1 MTRNKLF
8 WRLPY
13 TVRQLLFKWQDHQG
27 YVNLQDLRY
36 ETPEKLTAPSFKP
49 FLDNECIFVH
59 IPKAA
64 GVSVGY
70 SLFRRHTGNHTSISE
85 YQMAFSQ
92 EEYNRF
98 FKFAFVRNPW
108 DRLLSAYL
116 FLKAGG
122 RNVGDKKWADEY
134 LSSYSSFTEFILDW
148 VTEEN
153 VLLGMHFKPQYLFVT
168 NPGNLKIQ
176 VDFIGKFET
185 LQTDYQIIRDKLGL
199 GDDLKFENK
208 TEEKSGDY
216 RSYYTKE
223 TQEIVARVYKED
235 IALFDYGF

>member
-1 MTRNKLF
+1 
-8 WRLPY
+8 
-13 TVRQLLFKWQDHQG
+13 
-27 YVNLQDLRY
+27 
-36 ETPEKLTAPSFKP
+36 
-49 FLDNECIFVH
+49 
-59 IPKAA
+59 
-64 GVSVGY
+64 
-70 SLFRRHTGNHTSISE
+70 
-85 YQMAFSQ
+85 
-92 EEYNRF
+92 
-98 FKFAFVRNPW
+98 
-108 DRLLSAYL
+108 
-116 FLKAGG
+116 
-122 RNVGDKKWADEY
+122 
-134 LSSYSSFTEFILDW
+134 
-148 VTEEN
+148 
-153 VLLGMHFKPQYLFVT
+153 MHFKPQYLFVT